1 MIIGKKKLTV
11 ITILDGVLGVGTSMK
26 DNEQSHHCPFCHHP
40 KKKLQINLNT
50 QQFHCWVCDARGNR
64 ISSLLRKLK
73 VDVKTIQRIKD
84 IYGDVDYNYNPNED
98 YPEKLEL
105 PKEYKQLHIK
115 PKSLNPYY
123 NHAISYL
130 KRRGIGMDLIVRY
143 NIGYCSY
150 GDYGGRII
158 IPSYDSN
165 GELNYFIARSF
176 YEDNKM
182 KYKNPPVSRNV
193 IMFEN
198 HINWNE
204 PILSIVEGV
213 FDAFSVRRNVI
224 PLLGKFLLPKLKSKI
239 LKYKP
244 KLINICLDNDA
255 MGNSIKLA
263 EFFLKNGIDVKIID
277 VPDNCDMADIG
288 FEKSIQLINHSKVLD
303 FGDIIIKKI
312 GTI

>member
-84 IYGDVDYNYNPNED
+84 IYGDDDYNYNPNED

-115 PKSLNPYY
+115 PKSINPHY

-130 KRRGIGMDLIVRY
+130 KRRGIGLDLIVRY
-143 NIGYCSY
+143 NIGYCES

-158 IPSYDSN
+158 IPSYDGN

-198 HINWNE
+198 HINWSE
-204 PILSIVEGV
+204 DITLVEGG

-224 PLLGKFLLPKLKSKI
+224 PLLSKFILPKLKTKI
-239 LKYKP
+239 KEMGVK
-244 KLINICLDNDA
+244 KINILLDPDA
-255 MGNSIKLA
+255 IQSSVKHT
-263 EFFLKNGIDVKIID
+263 EYFLKNGIEVNNIILTEGD
-277 VPDNCDMADIG
+277 AGELG
-288 FEKSIQLINHSKVLD
+288 FEKVNKLIKESKETKWDDL
-303 FGDIIIKKI
+303 ILTKI
-312 GTI
+312 NNI

>member
-26 DNEQSHHCPFCHHP
+26 DNEQAHHCPFCHHP

-50 QQFHCWVCDARGNR
+50 QQWHCWVCDAKGSR
-64 ISSLLRKLK
+64 IRSLLRKLK
-73 VDVKTIQRIKD
+73 VDNRALQKIQE
-84 IYGDVDYNYNPNED
+84 IYGDDDYNYNPNED

-105 PKEYKQLHIK
+105 PKEFKQLHIK
-115 PKSLNPYY
+115 PKSINPHY

-130 KRRGIGMDLIVRY
+130 KRRGIGMDLMVRY
-143 NIGYCSY
+143 NIGYCSH

-158 IPSYDSN
+158 IPSYDGN

-193 IMFEN
+193 IVFEN

-204 PILSIVEGV
+204 PITLVEGG

-224 PLLGKFLLPKLKSKI
+224 PLLSKFILPKLKTKI
-239 LKYKP
+239 KEMGVK
-244 KLINICLDNDA
+244 KVNILLDPDA
-255 MGNSIKLA
+255 IQSSVKHT
-263 EFFLKNGIDVKIID
+263 EYFLKNGIEVNNIILTEGD
-277 VPDNCDMADIG
+277 AGELG
-288 FEKSIQLINHSKVLD
+288 FEKVNKLIKESKETKWDDL
-303 FGDIIIKKI
+303 ILTKI
-312 GTI
+312 NNI

>member
-26 DNEQSHHCPFCHHP
+26 DNEQAHHCPFCHHP

-50 QQFHCWVCDARGNR
+50 QQFHCWVCNARGSR
-64 ISSLLRKLK
+64 IVSLLRKLRA
-73 VDVKTIQRIKD
+73 DVNSIQRIND
-84 IYGDVDYNYNPNED
+84 IYGEVSYNYNPNDD

-105 PKEYKQLHIK
+105 PKEFKQLHTK
-115 PKSLNPYY
+115 PKSINPNY
-123 NHAISYL
+123 NQAITYL
-130 KRRGIGMDLIVRY
+130 LRRGINIDLIVRY
-143 NIGYCSY
+143 NIGYCAS

-158 IPSYDSN
+158 IPSYDGN

-198 HINWNE
+198 HINWSE
-204 PILSIVEGV
+204 PITLVEGG

-224 PLLGKFLLPKLKSKI
+224 PLLSKFILPKLKNKI
-239 LKYKP
+239 KEMGVRKV
-244 KLINICLDNDA
+244 NILLDPDA
-255 MGNSIKLA
+255 VQSSIKHA
-263 EFFLKNGIDVKIID
+263 EYFLKNGIGVNNIILTESD
-277 VPDNCDMADIG
+277 AGGLG
-288 FEKSIQLINHSKVLD
+288 FEKVNKLIKESKETKWDDL
-303 FGDIIIKKI
+303 ILTKI
-312 GTI
+312 SNL

>member
-1 MIIGKKKLTV
+1 MIIGKTKLTV

-26 DNEQSHHCPFCHHP
+26 DSEQSYHCPFCHHP

-50 QQFHCWVCDARGNR
+50 QKFHCWVCDAKGNR

-73 VDVKTIQRIKD
+73 VDVKIIQKIKD
-84 IYGDVDYNYNPNED
+84 IYGDDDYNYNPNED

-105 PKEYKQLHIK
+105 PKEFKQLYIK
-115 PKSLNPYY
+115 PKSINPHY

-130 KRRGIGMDLIVRY
+130 NRRGIGMDLIVRY
-143 NIGYCSY
+143 NIGYCDC

-158 IPSYDSN
+158 IPSYDGD

-176 YEDNKM
+176 YEDSKM

-198 HINWNE
+198 HINWSE
-204 PILSIVEGV
+204 AITLVEGA

-224 PLLGKFLLPKLKSKI
+224 PLLSKFILPKLKTKI
-239 LKYKP
+239 KEMGVK
-244 KLINICLDNDA
+244 KVNILLDPDA
-255 MGNSIKLA
+255 IQSSVKHT
-263 EFFLKNGIDVKIID
+263 EYFLKNGIEVNNIILTEGD
-277 VPDNCDMADIG
+277 AGELG
-288 FEKSIQLINHSKVLD
+288 FEKVNKLIKESKETKWDDL
-303 FGDIIIKKI
+303 ILTKI
-312 GTI
+312 NNI

>member
-84 IYGDVDYNYNPNED
+84 IYGDDDYNYNPNED

-115 PKSLNPYY
+115 PKSLNPHY

-130 KRRGIGMDLIVRY
+130 KRRGIGIDLIIRY
-143 NIGYCSY
+143 NIGYCSH

-158 IPSYDSN
+158 IPSYDGN

-198 HINWNE
+198 HINWSE
-204 PILSIVEGV
+204 PITLVEGG

-224 PLLGKFLLPKLKSKI
+224 PLLSKFILPKLKTKI
-239 LKYKP
+239 KEMGVNKVNILLDPDAIQSSLKHTEY
-244 KLINICLDNDA
+244 
-255 MGNSIKLA
+255 
-263 EFFLKNGIDVKIID
+263 FLKNGVEVNNIILTEGD
-277 VPDNCDMADIG
+277 AGELG
-288 FEKSIQLINHSKVLD
+288 FEKVNTLIKESKETKWDDL
-303 FGDIIIKKI
+303 ILTKI
-312 GTI
+312 NNI

>member
-1 MIIGKKKLTV
+1 MIIGKKKLAV

-26 DNEQSHHCPFCHHP
+26 DNEQAHHCPFCHHP

-84 IYGDVDYNYNPNED
+84 IYGDDDYNYNPNED

-105 PKEYKQLHIK
+105 PKECKQLHIK
-115 PKSLNPYY
+115 PKSINPHY

-143 NIGYCSY
+143 NIGYCES

-158 IPSYDSN
+158 IPSYDGN

-198 HINWNE
+198 HINWSE
-204 PILSIVEGV
+204 DITLVEGG
-213 FDAFSVRRNVI
+213 FDAFSVRRNAI
-224 PLLGKFLLPKLKSKI
+224 PLLSKFILPKLKNKI
-239 LKYKP
+239 KEMGVK
-244 KLINICLDNDA
+244 KVNILLDPDA
-255 MGNSIKLA
+255 IQSSVKHT
-263 EFFLKNGIDVKIID
+263 EYFLKNGIEVNNIILTEGD
-277 VPDNCDMADIG
+277 AGELG
-288 FEKSIQLINHSKVLD
+288 FEKVNKLIKESKETKWDDL
-303 FGDIIIKKI
+303 ILTKI
-312 GTI
+312 NNI

>member
-26 DNEQSHHCPFCHHP
+26 DNEQAHHCPFCHHP

-50 QQFHCWVCDARGNR
+50 QQWHCWVCDAKGSR
-64 ISSLLRKLK
+64 IRSLLRKLK
-73 VDVKTIQRIKD
+73 VDNRALQKIQE
-84 IYGDVDYNYNPNED
+84 IYGDDDYNYNPNED

-105 PKEYKQLHIK
+105 PKEFKQLHIK
-115 PKSLNPYY
+115 PKSINPQY

-143 NIGYCSY
+143 NIGYCSH

-158 IPSYDSN
+158 IPSYDGN

-193 IMFEN
+193 IVFEN

-204 PILSIVEGV
+204 PITLVEGG

-224 PLLGKFLLPKLKSKI
+224 PLLSKFILPKLKTKI
-239 LKYKP
+239 KEMGVKKVNILLDPDAIQSSVKYT
-244 KLINICLDNDA
+244 
-255 MGNSIKLA
+255 
-263 EFFLKNGIDVKIID
+263 EYFLKNGIEVNNIILTEGD
-277 VPDNCDMADIG
+277 AGELG
-288 FEKSIQLINHSKVLD
+288 FEKINKLIKESKETKWDDL
-303 FGDIIIKKI
+303 ILTKI
-312 GTI
+312 NNI

>member
-26 DNEQSHHCPFCHHP
+26 DNEQAHHCPFCHHP

-50 QQFHCWVCDARGNR
+50 QQWHCWVCDAKGSR
-64 ISSLLRKLK
+64 IRSLLRKLK
-73 VDVKTIQRIKD
+73 VDNRALQKIQE
-84 IYGDVDYNYNPNED
+84 IYGDDDYNYNPNED

-105 PKEYKQLHIK
+105 PKEFKQLHIK
-115 PKSLNPYY
+115 PKSLNPHY

-130 KRRGIGMDLIVRY
+130 KRRGIGMDLMVRY
-143 NIGYCSY
+143 NIGYCSH

-158 IPSYDSN
+158 IPSYDGN

-193 IMFEN
+193 IVFEN

-204 PILSIVEGV
+204 PITLVEGG

-224 PLLGKFLLPKLKSKI
+224 PLLSKFILPKLKNKI
-239 LKYKP
+239 KEMGVK
-244 KLINICLDNDA
+244 KVNILLDPDA
-255 MGNSIKLA
+255 IQSSVKHT
-263 EFFLKNGIDVKIID
+263 EYFLKNGIEVNNIILTEGD
-277 VPDNCDMADIG
+277 AGELG
-288 FEKSIQLINHSKVLD
+288 FEKINKLIKESRETKWDDL
-303 FGDIIIKKI
+303 ILTKI
-312 GTI
+312 NNI

>member
-26 DNEQSHHCPFCHHP
+26 DNEQAHHCPFCHHP

-50 QQFHCWVCDARGNR
+50 QQWHCWVCDAKGSR
-64 ISSLLRKLK
+64 IRSLLRKLK
-73 VDVKTIQRIKD
+73 VDNRALQKIQE
-84 IYGDVDYNYNPNED
+84 IYGDDDYNYNPNED

-105 PKEYKQLHIK
+105 PKEFKQLHIK
-115 PKSLNPYY
+115 PKSLNPHY
-123 NHAISYL
+123 NHVISYL

-143 NIGYCSY
+143 NIGYCGG

-158 IPSYDSN
+158 IPSYDGN

-193 IMFEN
+193 IVFEN

-204 PILSIVEGV
+204 PITLVEGG

-224 PLLGKFLLPKLKSKI
+224 PLLSKFILPKLKNKI
-239 LKYKP
+239 KEMGVK
-244 KLINICLDNDA
+244 KVNILLDPDA
-255 MGNSIKLA
+255 IQSSVKHT
-263 EFFLKNGIDVKIID
+263 EYFLKNGIEVNNIILTEGD
-277 VPDNCDMADIG
+277 AGELG
-288 FEKSIQLINHSKVLD
+288 FEKINKLIKESRETKWDDL
-303 FGDIIIKKI
+303 ILTKI
-312 GTI
+312 NNI

>member
-11 ITILDGVLGVGTSMK
+11 ITILDSALGVGTSLK
-26 DNEQSHHCPFCHHP
+26 DNEQAHHCPFCHHP

-50 QQFHCWVCDARGNR
+50 QKWHCWVCDARGSR

-73 VDVKTIQRIKD
+73 VNGKDIQRIKD
-84 IYGDVDYNYNPNED
+84 IYGDDDYNYNPTED

-105 PKEYKQLHIK
+105 PKEFKQLSQK
-115 PKSLNPYY
+115 PKSINPPY
-123 NHAISYL
+123 NHAITYL
-130 KRRGIGMDLIVRY
+130 KRRGIGMDLIIKY
-143 NIGYCSY
+143 NIGYCDS

-158 IPSYDSN
+158 IPSYDEN

-176 YEDNKM
+176 YEDERM

-204 PILSIVEGV
+204 DITLVEGG

-224 PLLGKFLLPKLKSKI
+224 PLLSKFILPKLKSK
-239 LKYKP
+239 LKEMGVRK
-244 KLINICLDNDA
+244 INLLLDPDA
-255 MGNSIKLA
+255 VSSSIKHT
-263 EFFLKNGIDVKIID
+263 EYFLKNGITVNNIILKD
-277 VPDNCDMADIG
+277 GDAGELG
-288 FEKSIQLINHSKVLD
+288 FEKIN
-303 FGDIIIKKI
+303 GIIKESKETKWDDLILTKI
-312 GTI
+312 NNI